1 MRLQQLFVVN
11 VYAAHVVEPEFLAVS
26 EVGIRIGLFLARHA
40 NF

>member
-11 VYAAHVVEPEFLAVS
+11 ICAAHVVEPEFLAVS
-26 EVGIRIGLFLARHA
+26 EVGSRIGLVLARHG